1 MLTKGKA
8 DYKICVMIAFC
19 TTLHAVLKAM
29 TKVFQCPFWRTV
41 CISLFY
47 LYVCMWVCNC
57 MQIYGGQRSASA
69 LVPQMPPCFFERGSL
84 IGPVLTELAGLVS
97 QGAMAICLSL
107 L

>member
-29 TKVFQCPFWRTV
+29 TKCFSAPSGERFAFPYFTCM
-41 CISLFY
+41 
-47 LYVCMWVCNC
+47 YVCGCVTACK
-57 MQIYGGQRSASA
+57 YTEAKGQHLLLFLRCH
-69 LVPQMPPCFFERGSL
+69 LVFFERGSL

-97 QGAMAICLSL
+97 QGAMAICLSPL
-107 L
+107 